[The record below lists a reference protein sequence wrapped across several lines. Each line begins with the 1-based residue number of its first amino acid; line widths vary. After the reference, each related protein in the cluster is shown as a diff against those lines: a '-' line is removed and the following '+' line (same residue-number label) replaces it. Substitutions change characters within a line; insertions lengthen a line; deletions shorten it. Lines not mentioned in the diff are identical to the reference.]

1 MVAKRIQLNEETWE
15 AFEAVMH
22 DTCRSFQDMADEAF
36 ADLLKKHK
44 QPVGLMA
51 SLKESVRT
59 RSRPSLSWPRYQGP
73 VLCQWL

>member
-44 QPVGLMA
+44 QPVGFKA
-51 SLKESVRT
+51 SLRESVSEKGATIHRLK
-59 RSRPSLSWPRYQGP
+59 PKPRKK
-73 VLCQWL
+73 